1 MPLSAQEAV
10 AMLNSGE
17 TVVNLSRK
25 GLTDETVVD
34 VAKAL
39 ETNDTVT
46 NLQLNG
52 APSHPL

>member
-17 TVVNLSRK
+17 TVVYLSRK